1 MSRSL
6 SLIKDQKENFMMKVL
21 NTTVQKSLLA
31 VSVTLFMSSALAGQ
45 TDPEIAQLR
54 KEVKELRAMLQANI
68 QAQKSLSQQRVEL
81 TTSATP
87 QAAQPTKQVLTKSGA
102 EFNLYGYIR
111 ADASYQMKGASTMY
125 NNISGVPLE
134 NTPEESA
141 QKDQLHSTV
150 NVTRFGLNFKTPT
163 AAGDVGGKLE
173 MDFFGAATRDQFR
186 IRHAYL
192 TFDKWLIG
200 QTWSTFIAPEYY
212 PETIDAGTFVGS
224 ALLRSPLVRYSD
236 NLTANTSFAISVEDP
251 KYTAT
256 SDPDN
261 KMRLPALV
269 GRLNHKFANG
279 SMLSGRSFVAEKRTN
294 HDEEVAWGVGL
305 GGKYQITPDTLLKA
319 DYYHVKGDG
328 RFLLW
333 TNSGYAI
340 DDQNNM
346 HSNEFDTVSLGI
358 THQFTPQIRSTLG
371 YGYMKAKDD
380 NRFAELQR
388 NSTTQNKELWQ
399 GWVNALYNPYKP
411 ITLGVEYVY
420 GERETFDGRNGI
432 DNRFNMMASY
442 DF

>member
-1 MSRSL
+1 
-6 SLIKDQKENFMMKVL
+6 MMKVL
-21 NTTVQKSLLA
+21 NITVPKSLLA
-31 VSVTLFMSSALAGQ
+31 VSVTLFVSSAFAGQ

-54 KEVKELRAMLQANI
+54 QEVKELRAMLQANM
-68 QAQKSLSQQRVEL
+68 QAQKSLSQGRVEL
-81 TTSATP
+81 ATSATP
-87 QAAQPTKQVLTKSGA
+87 QAVQPTKQGLTKSGA

-173 MDFFGAATRDQFR
+173 MDFFGGTSRDQFR

-192 TFDKWLIG
+192 TFNKWLVG

-236 NLTANTSFAISVEDP
+236 NLTANTSFAVSVEDP
-251 KYTAT
+251 KYTAA

-294 HDEEVAWGVGL
+294 NDEEMSWGVGF

-333 TNSGYAI
+333 SNSGYAI
-340 DDQNNM
+340 DDQNNI

-388 NSTTQNKELWQ
+388 DSTTQNKELWQ

>member
-1 MSRSL
+1 
-6 SLIKDQKENFMMKVL
+6 MKVL

-31 VSVTLFMSSALAGQ
+31 VSITLYVSSAFAGQ
-45 TDPEIAQLR
+45 TDLEIAQLR
-54 KEVKELRAMLQANI
+54 QEVKELRAMLQANME
-68 QAQKSLSQQRVEL
+68 AQKSLSQGRVEL
-81 TTSATP
+81 ANSITP
-87 QAAQPTKQVLTKSGA
+87 QAVSPIQQGLTKSGA

-163 AAGDVGGKLE
+163 AAGEVGGKLE

-192 TFDKWLIG
+192 TFNKWLVG

-236 NLTANTSFAISVEDP
+236 NLTANTSFAVSVEDP
-251 KYTAT
+251 KYTAA

-294 HDEEVAWGVGL
+294 NDEEMSWGVGF
-305 GGKYQITPDTLLKA
+305 GGKYQVTSDTLLKA

-333 TNSGYAI
+333 SNSGYAI
-340 DDQNNM
+340 DDQNNI

-432 DNRFNMMASY
+432 DSRFNMMASY

>member
-1 MSRSL
+1 M
-6 SLIKDQKENFMMKVL
+6 INAL

-31 VSVTLFMSSALAGQ
+31 VSVTLFVSSAFAAQ
-45 TDPEIAQLR
+45 TIDPEIEQLR
-54 KEVKELRAMLQANI
+54 QEVKELRAMLQANI
-68 QAQKSLSQQRVEL
+68 QAQKSLSQGRVEL
-81 TTSATP
+81 TTPVTAPPT
-87 QAAQPTKQVLTKSGA
+87 QPIQQGLTKSGA

-134 NTPEESA
+134 NTPEEGA

-163 AAGDVGGKLE
+163 AVGDVGGKLE

-224 ALLRSPLVRYSD
+224 ALLRSPLVRYSN
-236 NLTANTSFAISVEDP
+236 NLSANTSFAISVEDP

-269 GRLNHKFANG
+269 GRLNHKFTNG

-294 HDEEVAWGVGL
+294 NDEEVAWGVGL
-305 GGKYQITPDTLLKA
+305 GGEISDYARYITQ
-319 DYYHVKGDG
+319 
-328 RFLLW
+328 
-333 TNSGYAI
+333 S
-340 DDQNNM
+340 
-346 HSNEFDTVSLGI
+346 
-358 THQFTPQIRSTLG
+358 
-371 YGYMKAKDD
+371 
-380 NRFAELQR
+380 
-388 NSTTQNKELWQ
+388 
-399 GWVNALYNPYKP
+399 
-411 ITLGVEYVY
+411 
-420 GERETFDGRNGI
+420 
-432 DNRFNMMASY
+432 
-442 DF
+442 